1 MRGCVLFFMELMRL
15 NQKQFYK
22 SKAWLRARAAYID
35 YRMAIDGGLCEVCRE
50 EPGYIVH
57 HTIWL
62 DDVNCNDPDISLNP
76 MRFKYE
82 CLECHNRE
90 RDPRKT
96 TPGRVIYG
104 PNGEIIRNTKY

>member
-1 MRGCVLFFMELMRL
+1 MELMRL